1 MSDIFSSISDN
12 LVILKDQHGDVFW
25 PYFGING
32 IQNHTY
38 GYSYQVKM
46 QQNSTL
52 EVCGY
57 KIGIYQYLYQNWNI
71 LAYLN
76 DTPMPCGRCKFPI
89 YNELI
94 IMKDELANV
103 YWPFLGINTIGN
115 MLPGQA
121 YAIKLYS
128 R

>member
-1 MSDIFSSISDN
+1 M
-12 LVILKDQHGDVFW
+12 ILQCLWKE
-25 PYFGING
+25 N
-32 IQNHTY
+32 
-38 GYSYQVKM
+38 
-46 QQNSTL
+46 
-52 EVCGY
+52 
-57 KIGIYQYLYQNWNI
+57 
-71 LAYLN
+71 
-76 DTPMPCGRCKFPI
+76 FPI

-128 R
+128 DSDFSYLMKKLQVK